1 MINLEDKVAGEE
13 LANSIEAAVPRARGL
28 TNLTLGIALAGN
40 SLTLSGRVP
49 ELWQKDMAESIVRT
63 FGLVHIQYNIEVA
76 PEHASLQTP

>member
-1 MINLEDKVAGEE
+1 M
-13 LANSIEAAVPRARGL
+13 
-28 TNLTLGIALAGN
+28 GIALAGN